1 MNYIIVPL
9 ECIRRQWQNSL
20 QDTLHASDFIYDM
33 CSVAI
38 LHKIE
43 KNCKTINLH
52 ILTQEAGALVCH
64 FWSVEG
70 EVVDGK
76 TSADEDNRER
86 HLYGVVDDG

>member
-43 KNCKTINLH
+43 KKIVRQLIYIYSLKRLEH
-52 ILTQEAGALVCH
+52 LSA
-64 FWSVEG
+64 
-70 EVVDGK
+70 
-76 TSADEDNRER
+76 TSGLWKER
-86 HLYGVVDDG
+86 